1 MSNTNDDL
9 FLREAIVFLSALI
22 YWGGVMINV
31 YRVRGH
37 IGKSP
42 NLMKYKSLKEKL
54 LFMGWF
60 IVIAGWAGQPLIIG
74 SYGHTAFISFIN
86 VLYIPFGLTIGL
98 ALALTG
104 YACTLWCYKTLGD
117 SWRLGVDGKAKTVL
131 VNQGIYKL
139 VRHPIYLFQI
149 IILIG
154 MASLLPTPFSLA
166 ILLIHF
172 ICISIMAM
180 EEEAYLMKTH
190 GSEYREYFFSTGR
203 FLPRIKSRN

>member
-1 MSNTNDDL
+1 MSPTNDGL
-9 FLREAIVFLSALI
+9 YFRETIVFLSALI
-22 YWGGVMINV
+22 YWGGVRINV
-31 YRVRGH
+31 YRVSRH

-54 LFMGWF
+54 LFLGWF

-131 VNQGIYKL
+131 VNQGIYRR

-154 MASLLPTPFSLA
+154 MTWLLPTPFSIA

-172 ICISIMAM
+172 VCISIMTRD
-180 EEEAYLMKTH
+180 EEAYLMKTH
-190 GSEYREYFFSTGR
+190 GAEYREYFSSTGR
-203 FLPRIKSRN
+203 FLPKLMKK

>member
-1 MSNTNDDL
+1 MSYANDGL

-54 LFMGWF
+54 LFLGWS

-74 SYGHTAFISFIN
+74 SYGHMAFISFIN
-86 VLYIPFGLTIGL
+86 VIYIPFGLTIGL

-104 YACTLWCYKTLGD
+104 YAGTLWCYKTLGD
-117 SWRLGVDGKAKTVL
+117 SWRLGVDSKTKTVL
-131 VNQGIYKL
+131 VNQGIYKH

-149 IILIG
+149 VILIG
-154 MASLLPTPFSLA
+154 VAWLLPTPLSLA

-172 ICISIMAM
+172 ICISVMAM

-190 GSEYREYFFSTGR
+190 GPEYREYFFSTGR
-203 FLPRIKSRN
+203 FLPRLIRR